1 MLKRRF
7 PKFIYLLVCFLLIFQ
22 QSGFAQIAA
31 ELNIA
36 GHLSVLHNSLVVDK
50 FRPLHLRYLSHDS
63 LNNNFKLLLDKGD
76 LKNLKT
82 TELEKTSKE
91 LLKYFFIGIS
101 LPNDSFWVNL
111 RPDAQDNI
119 IDDYLVKTNIGKIML
134 EADLQL
140 KKDTAQATSPET
152 PEGKEYWN
160 KLYSK
165 AGELFGSE
173 NITIPTLTRPWIVP
187 DEIIIRETTD
197 SAYVYKATLKVMLE
211 QDYLKN
217 DSVYNFK
224 DERLKQ
230 LNEYSSQLIR
240 ELIIPKL
247 TKEINIS
254 KRYAPLRQVYYSL
267 ILAQWFKSRNQNKD
281 NQYSRLINRK
291 DLTNLTSKEDWSK
304 TTYFQA
310 YKKSFKDGEYN
321 IKEPVYTPYGQT
333 IRSYLSGGI
342 SSFMIQPQVVQDLAR
357 PVGDVANKAVLPA
370 ARDFN
375 TNSSPILAEIK
386 VQVDNF
392 GEIVPVSMTPAVV
405 GSVAEL
411 TVSSSVQ
418 EKAASSAV
426 EVGNDVKAV
435 ASASKVKDILNG
447 LNSTDEILKQK
458 AIKWVLDWMAHDT
471 GSFGYSDMEYILNG
485 TEYYYD
491 TVRDINII
499 YVDDAKWDE
508 KSKEG
513 AAEVIRLGTKFTK
526 IGIIQLVVLLPKR
539 ARDSKDPWERL
550 AKLHEFRHVDYQGSM
565 DVEYFDGVDFEA
577 QLIDEINAYYLSY
590 FDLYDEYHSKDPGLT
605 FENFKSEIAPFDV
618 YWYQMMRGLY
628 SKIPSGILTAKEL
641 KEKTN
646 RVIDLIIRG
655 GLGHTKI
662 EITNYLKS
670 ARKLDDLLKLDVANM
685 APSAA
690 GSPAASS
697 AVEKDDVIDNAIRKL
712 GVTTLAE
719 ARAVLVSAQEGM
731 KFFRGGALG
740 AQVNRIAEED
750 TIGEG
755 VYLTDEESA
764 KKYASLR
771 GGEKGE
777 VKSAFIIGNILDL
790 SETMRLPE
798 DIMSEWRKY
807 LLSVT
812 GDSTKSFITQGAAIN
827 ALEVISKGGQF
838 NKNKIGAFTKAFSV
852 LLQSKGYDGIKIWE
866 GGEGTMS
873 DHITVLIFNPKNV
886 ISSERIDSLTTEERS
901 LLFNAIFSS
910 VKNKENTSAG
920 SPIIDNKGGIDF
932 RFLPIVTQAM
942 SNLSLNASRIPLS
955 SLESVNL
962 DQELQEI
969 QKMVEAGITP
979 SAERIKEYV
988 QVSCL
993 KGNSDMQKVVS
1004 CIADILRLEEE
1015 RCCSTEA
1022 TLKDILVRCEISSR

>member
-119 IDDYLVKTNIGKIML
+119 IDDYLVKTNICKIML

-447 LNSTDEILKQK
+447 LNS
-458 AIKWVLDWMAHDT
+458 
-471 GSFGYSDMEYILNG
+471 
-485 TEYYYD
+485 
-491 TVRDINII
+491 
-499 YVDDAKWDE
+499 
-508 KSKEG
+508 
-513 AAEVIRLGTKFTK
+513 K
-526 IGIIQLVVLLPKR
+526 IGR
-539 ARDSKDPWERL
+539 
-550 AKLHEFRHVDYQGSM
+550 
-565 DVEYFDGVDFEA
+565 
-577 QLIDEINAYYLSY
+577 
-590 FDLYDEYHSKDPGLT
+590 
-605 FENFKSEIAPFDV
+605 
-618 YWYQMMRGLY
+618 
-628 SKIPSGILTAKEL
+628 
-641 KEKTN
+641 
-646 RVIDLIIRG
+646 
-655 GLGHTKI
+655 
-662 EITNYLKS
+662 
-670 ARKLDDLLKLDVANM
+670 
-685 APSAA
+685 
-690 GSPAASS
+690 
-697 AVEKDDVIDNAIRKL
+697 
-712 GVTTLAE
+712 
-719 ARAVLVSAQEGM
+719 
-731 KFFRGGALG
+731 
-740 AQVNRIAEED
+740 
-750 TIGEG
+750 
-755 VYLTDEESA
+755 
-764 KKYASLR
+764 
-771 GGEKGE
+771 
-777 VKSAFIIGNILDL
+777 
-790 SETMRLPE
+790 
-798 DIMSEWRKY
+798 
-807 LLSVT
+807 
-812 GDSTKSFITQGAAIN
+812 
-827 ALEVISKGGQF
+827 
-838 NKNKIGAFTKAFSV
+838 
-852 LLQSKGYDGIKIWE
+852 
-866 GGEGTMS
+866 
-873 DHITVLIFNPKNV
+873 
-886 ISSERIDSLTTEERS
+886 
-901 LLFNAIFSS
+901 
-910 VKNKENTSAG
+910 
-920 SPIIDNKGGIDF
+920 
-932 RFLPIVTQAM
+932 
-942 SNLSLNASRIPLS
+942 
-955 SLESVNL
+955 
-962 DQELQEI
+962 
-969 QKMVEAGITP
+969 
-979 SAERIKEYV
+979 
-988 QVSCL
+988 
-993 KGNSDMQKVVS
+993 
-1004 CIADILRLEEE
+1004 
-1015 RCCSTEA
+1015 
-1022 TLKDILVRCEISSR
+1022 